1 MNNFDTNWNSQ
12 KTRPLK
18 KSNNEEI
25 QNGREQQQVKN
36 LKEKNKKE
44 EPVQIDEE
52 INPEETAA
60 LKANKQRVRGWT
72 AKPSALDHT
81 ISPRKPRC
89 KRALYP
95 ELEESNQDINSVN
108 NTNDPLRD
116 LDSLDD
122 TIIYSSSGSDSES
135 DRSSIGASSESETPI
150 SSPSKDSFIKSKS
163 KHKSIVNRP
172 FSSPETDL
180 RNREKHKEIQEK
192 SSSQRATEKLFG
204 GHTCSL
210 TDAFN
215 EACPGCLAAV
225 KDNTGVNFNRQSS
238 FSSLPV
244 SPSKSGILNSPGK
257 ALVRSQTSLGT
268 SVGKP
273 TWVDPSLQ
281 PPTPI
286 QILVS
291 QGQIKE
297 GIRLEYKNK
306 PGTVKFVGNTELGPG
321 DWIGLELDTKNGEH
335 NGEVRGK
342 RYFLAQEGHGI
353 LVEASSLKLTL
364 PKLVYDKKF

>member
-1 MNNFDTNWNSQ
+1 
-12 KTRPLK
+12 
-18 KSNNEEI
+18 
-25 QNGREQQQVKN
+25 
-36 LKEKNKKE
+36 
-44 EPVQIDEE
+44 
-52 INPEETAA
+52 
-60 LKANKQRVRGWT
+60 
-72 AKPSALDHT
+72 
-81 ISPRKPRC
+81 
-89 KRALYP
+89 LYP

-135 DRSSIGASSESETPI
+135 DRSSIGASSESESPI

-163 KHKSIVNRP
+163 KHRSIVNRP

-180 RNREKHKEIQEK
+180 RNREKRKEIQEK